1 MIVEGGPIQPM
12 SETTIAHAIPAP
24 SRSAKYS
31 RPMSSG
37 LRAKSVETITPTAM
51 NDANSIRQI
60 RTRSATLTNE
70 SAVPYSQIASVSSD
84 VSAITMYPTSTLA
97 APSRKL
103 QQRTASVDARWT
115 RFEMVTITPPVPIPS
130 RARPM
135 TRYV

>member
-1 MIVEGGPIQPM
+1 
-12 SETTIAHAIPAP
+12 
-24 SRSAKYS
+24 
-31 RPMSSG
+31 MSSG
-37 LRAKSVETITPTAM
+37 LRAKSVETTTPTAM

-60 RTRSATLTNE
+60 KTRSATLTNE

-84 VSAITMYPTSTLA
+84 VTAITMYPTSTLA

-103 QQRTASVDARWT
+103 QQRIASVDARWT